1 MPFRECASKWARRVV
16 EFLCMRPTIDK
27 EETSHLKPTN
37 GLAGNDHSDLSPLPS
52 RPLSTPMFGLTSTHA
67 DPLVAQ
73 SDTFPSL
80 SVKVSSSDDPVYQAD
95 RPPTSGPL
103 PISMIGLTSTHAEPT
118 TAQLDTSPSLSDII
132 SSDDPVHP
140 DDHQRYETASFS

>member
-1 MPFRECASKWARRVV
+1 
-16 EFLCMRPTIDK
+16 MRPAIDK

-37 GLAGNDHSDLSPLPS
+37 GLAGHDHADLPPPS
-52 RPLSTPMFGLTSTHA
+52 RPLPTSMYGLTSTHA

-80 SVKVSSSDDPVYQAD
+80 SVKVSSSDDPVYQKD

-103 PISMIGLTSTHAEPT
+103 PISTIGLTSTHAEPT
-118 TAQLDTSPSLSDII
+118 TAQLDTSPSSSDII
-132 SSDDPVHP
+132 SSDDPHL
-140 DDHQRYETASFS
+140 DDYQRYETASFP